1 MTKSNSDRVVV
12 GAIVGAFGL
21 KGEVRIKSFCADPEA
36 IADYGA
42 LTNED
47 GSKSFN
53 LTIVSPIKGGY
64 SVRIDGIQYRDQAED
79 LKGIQLYALR
89 DAMPN
94 LPDDEFYHSDLIG
107 LPVIDTGGVK
117 LGIITGVEGH
127 GAGDFLEINAIG
139 QKNTAL
145 LPFTKAAVPTVD
157 LAAGKVIIDPP
168 KGVFA
173 SDEPE
178 EPPAPSTYMEFGDE

>member
-1 MTKSNSDRVVV
+1 MTKEDRICI
-12 GAIVGAFGL
+12 GAIIGAFGI
-21 KGEVRIKSFCADPEA
+21 KGELRVKSFCADPDS
-36 IADYGA
+36 IGDYGV

-47 GSKSFN
+47 GTQSFD
-53 LTIVSPIKGGY
+53 LKIIGPIKGGY
-64 SVRIDGIQYRDQAED
+64 AARIADVRYRDQADE
-79 LKGIQLYALR
+79 LKGTSLYALR
-89 DAMPN
+89 VDLPT

-117 LGIITGVEGH
+117 LGTIVAVYDH

-139 QKNTAL
+139 QKNAAL

-173 SDEPE
+173 GDEPE
-178 EPPAPSTYMEFGDE
+178 EPPEPTSFVELGDE